1 VSSKLL
7 FFPVEPEPLAMKAGL
22 IRFPQDFGH
31 GELDGHVFLV
41 DDDLPRALAEK
52 RKVARARTFDA
63 VRTEDERRAERAVYT
78 FVRERL
84 AKEAPERLADADDD
98 RALAASS
105 ESIANA
111 TSDST
116 RDWNALGRA
125 LQEDLV
131 VMHRGPSGDGRAI
144 VAHVS
149 FPSGWRPEHV
159 AGASFR
165 GIHEPVPGFPGKRE
179 DSTARE
185 AASRSM
191 MDAMVLRGPYVRFVW
206 TVCADDELDHHPD
219 AGLRKPKTSITHFR
233 VERQL
238 TWPFPEV
245 EASLFVIRTFVY
257 SMAELGEERVAI
269 LKQALAS
276 MPDEIRR
283 YKGLEDEA
291 IAAFVAS

>member
-1 VSSKLL
+1 MTSKLL
-7 FFPVEPEPLAMKAGL
+7 FFPVDPAPLAMKAGL

-41 DDDLPRALAEK
+41 DDDLPRALTEK
-52 RKVARARTFDA
+52 RKVARARMFDD

-84 AKEAPERLADADDD
+84 AREAPERLADADAD
-98 RALAASS
+98 LAATMAQGETGPAS
-105 ESIANA
+105 EW
-111 TSDST
+111 D
-116 RDWNALGRA
+116 ALGRA

-179 DSTARE
+179 DSPAVRE

-191 MDAMVLRGPYVRFVW
+191 MDAMVKRGPYVRFVW

-219 AGLRKPKTSITHFR
+219 AGLRLPKTSITHFR

-257 SMAELGEERVAI
+257 SMEELGEARLGV
-269 LKQALAS
+269 LKQALAA
-276 MPDEIRR
+276 MPAEIRR

-291 IAAFVAS
+291 IAAFVAG

>member
-1 VSSKLL
+1 MTSKLL
-7 FFPVEPEPLAMKAGL
+7 FFPVDPAPLAMKAGL

-52 RKVARARTFDA
+52 RKVARARMFDD

-84 AKEAPERLADADDD
+84 TREAPERLTDADAD
-98 RALAASS
+98 LARMMAQGKTGPAS
-105 ESIANA
+105 EW
-111 TSDST
+111 D
-116 RDWNALGRA
+116 ALGRA

-131 VMHRGPSGDGRAI
+131 VMHRGPSGDGRAV

-179 DSTARE
+179 DSPSVRE

-191 MDAMVLRGPYVRFVW
+191 MDAMVKRGPYVRFVW

-257 SMAELGEERVAI
+257 AMAELGQERVAT
-269 LKQALAS
+269 LKQALAA
-276 MPDEIRR
+276 MPSEIRR